1 MRLMGR
7 LWGVLWGVVAI
18 LGSACADLPD
28 NNALRTPN
36 GVLWAGTT
44 FRLRAMATANGN
56 LVAQSDPA
64 QVQVGQVVRWR
75 WQVESPNGISV
86 PQGTE
91 AVFQVRLINDGN
103 GWDSLTFTLE
113 REELENRRN
122 WTIELRETQRWG
134 RLVLDNLGNGG
145 AGSVISPG
153 GEQLYFVCTRTPGW
167 DAPTDGVWLRLAARA
182 TGATQAQVLGE
193 FVAGVRRDE
202 WVRTRAWSYGDHTN
216 FVPATLYQGRLFWM
230 GTDASGNTIIFR
242 TRDAVEATQ
251 GSGVGNE
258 RIAYGRL
265 LRNFRP
271 MGFSVVLGNGWFTG
285 LGSQLIRIDLLRV
298 IANDTSSD
306 PYTVVVFPSGVLPR
320 LDLAPLAVSGR
331 LYVAGSDRRLHA
343 ISPDGVR
350 VGQSAPMPASYGA
363 FSTNLVQIGRVF
375 YIGTNQGW
383 VVQFDALTGVLR
395 TARRVS
401 MQPIHSLAPTL
412 MGRGLLVRAGARELY
427 ALHPSQMNTLWRRAF
442 TEDLVSPVV
451 ASSQSEVGAVVDKQG
466 RLFVFHTRAGFNM
479 PLYPQPIFGEQ
490 QLSSASVAIVRR
502 AGRAVGYVYVLG
514 QLARAE
520 SNPQALLRIVT
531 LENPLNR
538 LEYGESTLHV
548 GSRYHPALLLTGTG
562 QGSYCLLT
570 SLRAESYG
578 GTVAGI
584 PLR

>member
-1 MRLMGR
+1 MGR
-7 LWGVLWGVVAI
+7 LWGVLWGAVVV
-18 LGSACADLPD
+18 LGSAYADVSSGAP
-28 NNALRTPN
+28 RTPN
-36 GVLWAGTT
+36 GMLWAGTT
-44 FRLRAMATANGN
+44 FELRAMATANGT
-56 LVAQSDPA
+56 LVAQSNPV

-75 WQVESPNGISV
+75 WQLESPNGISV

-122 WTIELRETQRWG
+122 WTIELREAQRWG
-134 RLVLDNLGNGG
+134 RLVLDNSGNGG
-145 AGSVISPG
+145 AGSIISPG
-153 GEQLYFVCTRTPGW
+153 GEQRYFVCTRTPGW

-182 TGATQAQVLGE
+182 TGAAQAQVLGE
-193 FVAGVRRDE
+193 FVAGVRRED

-230 GTDASGNTIIFR
+230 GTNPTTNDTRIFY
-242 TRDAVEATQ
+242 TRDAVNATQ
-251 GSGVGNE
+251 GSGLGNE
-258 RIAYGRL
+258 RLVYGRT

-285 LGSQLIRIDLLRV
+285 LGNQLIRIDLPRV
-298 IANDTSSD
+298 VNNDTGSD
-306 PYTVVVFPSGVLPR
+306 PYTAVAFPSGVQPR
-320 LDLAPLAVSGR
+320 LDLAPLIVNGR

-383 VVQFDALTGVLR
+383 VVQFDALTGALR

-412 MGRGLLVRAGARELY
+412 MGRGLLVRAGSRELY
-427 ALHPSQMNTLWRRAF
+427 ALHPSQMSVQWRRAF

-451 ASSQSEVGAVVDKQG
+451 ASTQSEVGAVVDKQG
-466 RLFVFHTRAGFNM
+466 RLFAFHTRFGFNL
-479 PLYPQPIFGEQ
+479 PLYPQTLFGDQ

-502 AGRAVGYVYVLG
+502 ADRQVGYVYVLG
-514 QLARAE
+514 QLARE
-520 SNPQALLRIVT
+520 ETNPQALFRIVT

-538 LEYGESTLHV
+538 LEFGESTLHV
-548 GSRYHPALLLTGTG
+548 GSRYHPTILITGA
-562 QGSYCLLT
+562 QQNSYCLLT
-570 SLRAESYG
+570 AFRAESYG